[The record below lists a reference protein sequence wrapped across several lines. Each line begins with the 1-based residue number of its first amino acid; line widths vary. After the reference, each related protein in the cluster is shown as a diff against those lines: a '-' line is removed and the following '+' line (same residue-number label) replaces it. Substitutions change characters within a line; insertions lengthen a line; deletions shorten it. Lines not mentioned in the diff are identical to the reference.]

1 MSKRIGTIAGI
12 GVIVLTLGYLVV
24 GGIGDNLV
32 YFLTPTELIAK
43 GEEAMDTPIRLMG
56 RVEPGSVDW
65 QADDLRLEF
74 RIADDRHTVRV
85 LSEGAPPQMFQDGID
100 VIVEGRMGQEGVF
113 RATSLMVK
121 HSNEYAPPEGDDH
134 PPVQPL
140 TTGAEGAGGP

>member
-1 MSKRIGTIAGI
+1 MSKRIGTIVGV
-12 GVIVLTLGYLVV
+12 GVILATLGYLVV
-24 GGIGDNLV
+24 GGIGNNLV
-32 YFLTPTELIAK
+32 YFLTPTELVAK
-43 GEEAMDTPIRLMG
+43 GEEALDTPLRLMG

-74 RIADDRHTVRV
+74 RIADDRHTVQV

-121 HSNEYAPPEGDDH
+121 HSNEYAPPEGGDH

-140 TTGAEGAGGP
+140 TTGAGGAGGS